1 METICQ
7 QCGDKGVEDALVYC
21 VKCLNFAVH
30 RYCLPT
36 LPETFDEFV
45 HWFCEDCEPKSVKQS
60 PLEKPCSTPFVE
72 RNHVMSEGVQVTYSR
87 KNLKQN
93 DVACRVAETE
103 EHLHPSSP
111 SQQPCDAKTKLDLI
125 EHTQLA
131 HDSSSLKTK
140 LKVTTE
146 KESTCPVTLTEENRH
161 QNSPS
166 QQPPELNSKL
176 ALTDSAQLVS
186 DYSLPKK
193 KLRRIK
199 KGFTRT
205 VAEAEDQRQQSSST
219 QQHSGTQTKPD
230 LTNHAQLAQ
239 KLRRIK
245 KGFTRTVAEAEDQ
258 RQQSSPSQK
267 RSGTQT
273 NLDSTEHAQLAG
285 DCSALK
291 IKLRRKKKDVTTS
304 VAEPEEQNCQNSPSQ
319 EPFEAH
325 LEHALCV
332 GSPPLNESR
341 TISSSS
347 EKLGNDLKLGK
358 RRRLILEGSE
368 LGEEAESVRIADS
381 QLVVADSQLG
391 VADSQLVVAD
401 SQLGVAD
408 SQLVVADSQLGVA
421 DSQLGVADS
430 QLVVADL
437 SNDLELSDYLLAQPI
452 IDPIW
457 RGSFSIYNKDY
468 GLLDGVV
475 AHLSSKACPKVCEE
489 ASLLPALLR
498 SEILPK
504 TDVWPKS
511 FQKSEPCDDHIGLY
525 FFSEDKRYESLVDDM
540 MHQELALRA
549 IVRNAELLVFPST
562 ELPLLYW
569 KFLGKYY
576 LWGVFRPK
584 KASSPD
590 AANHD
595 LVVVNSNIECASYS
609 KSANGMDTDEERNLT
624 KTKNWNARSPLSPLS
639 NCSSSG

>member
-72 RNHVMSEGVQVTYSR
+72 RNHVMFEGVQVTYSR

-199 KGFTRT
+199 KGFTRM
-205 VAEAEDQRQQSSST
+205 
-219 QQHSGTQTKPD
+219 
-230 LTNHAQLAQ
+230 
-239 KLRRIK
+239 
-245 KGFTRTVAEAEDQ
+245 VAEAEDQ

-368 LGEEAESVRIADS
+368 LGEEAESVRI
-381 QLVVADSQLG
+381 
-391 VADSQLVVAD
+391 
-401 SQLGVAD
+401 AD

-609 KSANGMDTDEERNLT
+609 KSANGMDTEEERNLT

-639 NCSSSG
+639 NCSSSGALG

>member
-36 LPETFDEFV
+36 LPETFNEFV

-60 PLEKPCSTPFVE
+60 PLEKPCSIPFIE
-72 RNHVMSEGVQVTYSR
+72 RNHVMSEGIQVTYSR
-87 KNLKQN
+87 NNLKQN
-93 DVACRVAETE
+93 DVACCVAETE
-103 EHLHPSSP
+103 EHLHPRSP
-111 SQQPCDAKTKLDLI
+111 SQLPCDAKTKLDLI
-125 EHTQLA
+125 EHTQWA
-131 HDSSSLKTK
+131 HDSSSLKIN
-140 LKVTTE
+140 LEVTTE
-146 KESTCPVTLTEENRH
+146 KESTYPVTLTEENRH

-166 QQPPELNSKL
+166 QQPSELNSKL
-176 ALTDSAQLVS
+176 ALTDSAQLVT
-186 DYSLPKK
+186 DCSLPKK

-230 LTNHAQLAQ
+230 LTNHAQLA
-239 KLRRIK
+239 KKILRRIK

-267 RSGTQT
+267 HFGTQT
-273 NLDSTEHAQLAG
+273 NLDSTQLAG

-304 VAEPEEQNCQNSPSQ
+304 VTEPEEHNCQNSPSQ
-319 EPFEAH
+319 QPFEAH
-325 LEHALCV
+325 LEHVLCV
-332 GSPPLNESR
+332 GSSLLNESR
-341 TISSSS
+341 TISPSS

-368 LGEEAESVRIADS
+368 LSEEAESVRIADS
-381 QLVVADSQLG
+381 QLV

-408 SQLVVADSQLGVA
+408 SQLVVVDSQLGVA
-421 DSQLGVADS
+421 DSQLVLADSQLDVADS

-437 SNDLELSDYLLAQPI
+437 SNDLEHNDYLLAQPI

-525 FFSEDKRYESLVDDM
+525 FFSGDKRYESLVDDM

-584 KASSPD
+584 KASSSD

-609 KSANGMDTDEERNLT
+609 KSANGINTEEERNLT

-639 NCSSSG
+639 NSSSSG

>member
-1 METICQ
+1 
-7 QCGDKGVEDALVYC
+7 
-21 VKCLNFAVH
+21 
-30 RYCLPT
+30 
-36 LPETFDEFV
+36 
-45 HWFCEDCEPKSVKQS
+45 
-60 PLEKPCSTPFVE
+60 
-72 RNHVMSEGVQVTYSR
+72 MSEGVQVTYSR

-193 KLRRIK
+193 
-199 KGFTRT
+199 
-205 VAEAEDQRQQSSST
+205 
-219 QQHSGTQTKPD
+219 
-230 LTNHAQLAQ
+230 

-391 VADSQLVVAD
+391 VADSQL
-401 SQLGVAD
+401 
-408 SQLVVADSQLGVA
+408 
-421 DSQLGVADS
+421 GVADS

-457 RGSFSIYNKDY
+457 RGNFSIYNKDY

-549 IVRNAELLVFPST
+549 VVRNAELLVFPST

-609 KSANGMDTDEERNLT
+609 KSANGMDTEEERNLT
-624 KTKNWNARSPLSPLS
+624 KTKKL
-639 NCSSSG
+639 

>member
-193 KLRRIK
+193 
-199 KGFTRT
+199 
-205 VAEAEDQRQQSSST
+205 
-219 QQHSGTQTKPD
+219 
-230 LTNHAQLAQ
+230 